1 MHNPFVIK
9 AKDGTWRAVWGLNN
23 TAPAFAAAYSEDL
36 MTWRLQDYPV
46 VAEHGVHNPI
56 VYQMDDGGFDIY
68 LKTAKGK
75 RYVHASEDFR
85 HFDEDS
91 VEAQADDILWKME
104 EENVNGKD
112 YFGNE
117 FEIPACHLNY
127 IRNWFSALAKEN
139 ASYSEKMADDGKR
152 FLNIGNNVN
161 AHLDIDFSKTKKIS
175 NKLIGVFFEDIN
187 YAADGGLYAELLRNR
202 DFEYTDKDHHGWN
215 STTGWKSDA
224 PIVIS
229 TDKPLS
235 KNNQHYAIIN
245 KSSLI
250 NSGWDGVI
258 SSKGNEFDFSIYARC
273 IDSKNNQLLV
283 SLIDSLGNS
292 IAEGKIKLQG
302 NEWNKYCLN
311 LTINT
316 RWRN

>member
-1 MHNPFVIK
+1 
-9 AKDGTWRAVWGLNN
+9 
-23 TAPAFAAAYSEDL
+23 
-36 MTWRLQDYPV
+36 
-46 VAEHGVHNPI
+46 
-56 VYQMDDGGFDIY
+56 
-68 LKTAKGK
+68 
-75 RYVHASEDFR
+75 
-85 HFDEDS
+85 
-91 VEAQADDILWKME
+91 
-104 EENVNGKD
+104 
-112 YFGNE
+112 
-117 FEIPACHLNY
+117 
-127 IRNWFSALAKEN
+127 
-139 ASYSEKMADDGKR
+139 MADDGKR

-292 IAEGKIKLQG
+292 IAEGKIKLQR

-316 RWRN
+316 KKHQDYIDRLHNLSLLIIGKNEGQIAVDMISLFPHQTYKGHGMRLDLANTIANLKPKFVRFPGGCMLHGDGINNIYLLAELI